1 MKTLALYS
9 RASNED
15 ENLGESATIQNQRD
29 LLYHYIQSRPEF
41 KDWNVLEFQDDGWS
55 GTTFDR
61 PGLRKLME
69 LAGKEVQCIIVK
81 DFSRLGRSLIEV
93 GNYLDQIFPFLGVR
107 FIAVNEGYDS
117 NENTGRTIGLDVSL
131 GAMVYEMYSRDLS
144 KKISSVKEEQMKKG
158 RYAGSFAFYGYR
170 KSNISKSGL
179 EIDPEAA
186 GIVKRIFSLA
196 ASGVKTLQIAIM
208 LNKEEVLPP
217 LSYRK
222 QKKTDEH
229 FQCPTATEH
238 NIWTQAR
245 IAAIIRDERYT
256 GVLVSKKKQ
265 RIDISTK
272 KVKLNDREDWIRV
285 ENALEPIVTK
295 AVFEQAQKVLVQRGK
310 RNTLL
315 SSEPFRGLVK
325 CGICGKALER
335 IDCKNSYFRCAD
347 GRFQPDSQCT
357 EIRIA
362 KKDLE
367 QAVLSSLKYQIWLM
381 QKSSDKSG
389 TETTISQNLEKIDE
403 KIGKHKANQLILFE
417 RFAGGLIDR
426 EQFTVEKKKLTEQLS
441 GLQNEKD
448 ELLRQLQSVKQ
459 SDRIV
464 EHDLGKYACVESLS
478 RELLTALV
486 QEIRIQPN
494 HVIEIA
500 WNFKSDYFFM

>member
-1 MKTLALYS
+1 MNTLALYT

-29 LLYHYIQSRPEF
+29 LLYHYIRSKQEF

-61 PGLRKLME
+61 PGIGKLLK

-81 DFSRLGRSLIEV
+81 DFSRFGRNLIEV

-117 NENTGRTIGLDVSL
+117 NDNAGRTIGLDVSL
-131 GAMVYEMYSRDLS
+131 KAMVYEMYSRDLS
-144 KKISSVKEEQMKKG
+144 KKISSVKEEQMKSG
-158 RYAGSFAFYGYR
+158 HYAGSFAFYGYL
-170 KSNISKSGL
+170 KSKDSKSGL

-196 ASGVKTLQIAIM
+196 ASGVKTLQIAVL
-208 LNKEEVLPP
+208 LNKEGILPP

-222 QKKTDEH
+222 QKKMDEH

-272 KVKLNDREDWIRV
+272 KIKLNDRKEWIRV
-285 ENALEPIVTK
+285 ENAMDAIVTREE
-295 AVFEQAQKVLVQRGK
+295 FGQAQEALVRRGNRNKV
-310 RNTLL
+310 TP
-315 SSEPFRGLVK
+315 SEPFRGLLK
-325 CGICGKALER
+325 CGICGKALDR
-335 IDCKNSYFRCAD
+335 IDCKNPYFRCVT
-347 GRFQPDSQCT
+347 GRFEPDSLCA
-357 EIRIA
+357 EIRIER
-362 KKDLE
+362 KELE
-367 QAVLSSLKYQIWLM
+367 QTVLSALKYQIQLM
-381 QKSSDKSG
+381 QENKPSDKSG
-389 TETTISQNLEKIDE
+389 SETTIRQNLEKIDGQM
-403 KIGKHKANQLILFE
+403 GKYKSNQMIQFE

-426 EQFTVEKKKLTEQLS
+426 EQFIMEKKKIAEQIS
-441 GLQNEKD
+441 ALQAEKE
-448 ELLRQLQSVKQ
+448 ELFRQLQNVEQ
-459 SDRIV
+459 LAQV
-464 EHDLGKYACVESLS
+464 EEHDLGRYAFVETLS
-478 RELLTALV
+478 RELLVALI
-486 QEIRIQPN
+486 QEIRIQSD
-494 HVIEIA
+494 HVIEIN
-500 WNFKSDYFFM
+500 WNFR